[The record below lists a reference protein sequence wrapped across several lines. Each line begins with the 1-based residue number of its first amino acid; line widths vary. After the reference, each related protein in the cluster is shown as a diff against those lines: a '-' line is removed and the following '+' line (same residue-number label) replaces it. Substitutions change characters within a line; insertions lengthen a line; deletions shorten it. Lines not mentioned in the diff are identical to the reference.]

1 MTGVRAM
8 LEVDALVS
16 GYGRIRVLN
25 RVSLRVAT
33 GEIVCL
39 IGPNGAG
46 KTTLMRTLAG
56 VLAPWEGAIRLEGQA
71 IGGKRADHVVARGLA
86 LVPEGRRIFMPLTVG
101 ENLEIGAYVRLRAG
115 AKAEAR
121 KTLDEILTLFPRLAE
136 RRDQLAGTLSG
147 GEQQM
152 LAIGRALMA
161 RPRLLLLDEPSM
173 GLAPLVVSAIF
184 RAIAS
189 LRGQGT
195 TVFLAEQNARMA
207 LKIADRGY
215 VLITGEIVRE
225 GEAKA
230 LLADQSIIATYLGH

>member
-1 MTGVRAM
+1 M
-8 LEVDALVS
+8 LEVDAVVS

-25 RVSLRVAT
+25 RVSLRVAA

-56 VLAPWEGAIRLEGQA
+56 VLAPWEGAVRLEGQA

-121 KTLDEILTLFPRLAE
+121 QTLDEILTLFPRLAE

-161 RPRLLLLDEPSM
+161 KPRLLLLDEPSM

-184 RAIAS
+184 RDIAS
-189 LRGQGT
+189 LRAQGT
-195 TVFLAEQNARMA
+195 TVLLAEQNARMA

>member
-1 MTGVRAM
+1 M
-8 LEVDALVS
+8 LDVDALVS

-25 RVSLRVAT
+25 RVSLRVAA

-115 AKAEAR
+115 AKAEAKR
-121 KTLDEILTLFPRLAE
+121 TLDEILALFPRLAE

-173 GLAPLVVSAIF
+173 GLAPLVVGAIF

-195 TVFLAEQNARMA
+195 TVLLAEQNARMA

>member
-1 MTGVRAM
+1 M
-8 LEVDALVS
+8 LDVSTLVS

-25 RVSLRVAT
+25 RVSLNVAD

-46 KTTLMRTLAG
+46 KTTLMRPLAG
-56 VLAPWEGAIRLEGQA
+56 SLSPWEGEIRLAGEP
-71 IGGKRADHVVARGLA
+71 IGGRRADHVVGRGLA

-101 ENLEIGAYVRLRAG
+101 ENLEIGAYVRLKAG

-121 KTLDEILTLFPRLAE
+121 QSLDEVLALFPRLAE
-136 RRDQLAGTLSG
+136 RRGQLAGTLSG

-161 RPRLLLLDEPSM
+161 KPRLLLLDEPSM
-173 GLAPLVVSAIF
+173 GLAPMVVSAIF
-184 RAIAS
+184 KAIAS
-189 LRGQGT
+189 LRGRGT
-195 TVFLAEQNARMA
+195 TVLLAEQNARMA

-215 VLITGEIVRE
+215 ILITGEIVRE
-225 GEAKA
+225 GAAKA
-230 LLADQSIIATYLGH
+230 LLADESIVSTYLGH

>member
-1 MTGVRAM
+1 M
-8 LEVDALVS
+8 LEVGALVS

-25 RVSLRVAT
+25 RVSLRVGA

-56 VLAPWEGAIRLEGQA
+56 VLAPWEGTVSLDGAA
-71 IGGKRADHVVARGLA
+71 IGGRRPDRIVERGLA
-86 LVPEGRRIFMPLTVG
+86 LVPEGRRIFAPLTVG

-115 AKAEAR
+115 AKAETRRA
-121 KTLDEILTLFPRLAE
+121 LDEILTLFPVLAA

-161 RPRLLLLDEPSM
+161 QPRLLLLDEPSM
-173 GLAPLVVSAIF
+173 GLAPLVVAAIF

-189 LRGQGT
+189 LRGRGT
-195 TVFLAEQNARMA
+195 TIFLAEQNAAMA

-225 GEAKA
+225 GAAKA
-230 LLADQSIIATYLGH
+230 LLADESIVATYLGH